1 MGLSNTP
8 MSGARISVTSGN
20 FVIARPLGVRDG
32 VDYQHTGEVRRIDAE
47 AIRQHLADRRMV
59 LLPPLGYSPT
69 GEVFNLSA
77 EEVATATAAALHADK
92 LVIMTEGEMLRDSRR
107 RLLRQLTLDE
117 GARLLASKRRLNSDT
132 RQHLLHAVQACRNGV
147 RRVHILGRNTDGALL
162 LELFTR
168 DGHGTLITAEAYEG
182 MRAASIDDVGG
193 ILELIKPLE
202 ENGILVRRSRERL
215 EIEIG
220 HFVVIERDGMIIA
233 CAALY
238 PGEENT
244 LAELACLAV
253 HPDYQ
258 QAGRGDALLKRIEA
272 DSARAGIRK
281 LVVLTTH
288 TAHWF
293 RERGFLPGDRT
304 DLPGKKQDL
313 YNYQR
318 NSKVFFKI
326 LENL

>member
-1 MGLSNTP
+1 
-8 MSGARISVTSGN
+8 
-20 FVIARPLGVRDG
+20 
-32 VDYQHTGEVRRIDAE
+32 
-47 AIRQHLADRRMV
+47 
-59 LLPPLGYSPT
+59 
-69 GEVFNLSA
+69 VFNLSA
-77 EEVATATAAALHADK
+77 GEVAMAAAAELQADK
-92 LVIMTEGEMLRDSRR
+92 LVIMTEGEVLRDGRR
-107 RLLRQLTLDE
+107 HLLPQLTLDE
-117 GARLLASKRRLNSDT
+117 GTKLLASKRRLSADA
-132 RQHLLHAVQACRNGV
+132 RQHLQHAIQACRRGV
-147 RRVHILGRNTDGALL
+147 RRVHVLDRNIDGALL

-168 DGHGTLITAEAYEG
+168 DGHGTLITAETYEG

-202 ENGILVRRSRERL
+202 DKGVLVRRSREHL
-215 EIEIG
+215 EIEIE
-220 HFVVIERDGMIIA
+220 HFLVIERDGMIIA

-253 HPDYQ
+253 HADYQ
-258 QAGRGDALLKRIEA
+258 HAGRGDAMLQKIEA

-293 RERGFLPGDRT
+293 RERGFLPGNES
-304 DLPGKKQDL
+304 DLPAKKKNL

-318 NSKVFFKI
+318 NSKVFFK
-326 LENL
+326 LLS